1 MVASRCQVG
10 GLEMEIKPWIKLP
23 HEIGPDA
30 EFNEDNPD
38 ISEYLGYFDWLTAY
52 EDEGHK
58 VTLNLR
64 NNLRSQ
70 NSGSVEV
77 HWAFPLHPSFKGLI
91 TYFNG
96 YGESLIDYNHSQQR
110 LSIGI
115 QVSDWY

>member
-96 YGESLIDYNHSQQR
+96 YGESLIDYNRYQER
-110 LSIGI
+110 FGIGI
-115 QVSDWY
+115 KLSDWI